1 MRAISTGYVEGD
13 GIDICVLNPYFIPY
27 RGGTEKVLYEVYK
40 RISKK
45 HNITIITSAVSAFGA
60 HGSGRPLQ
68 HTEYIDDIKVVRIKT
83 KQISIPFSPLP
94 LQLFPA
100 LQSHIQSVN
109 ADLYHVNNRYQ
120 YFPSTIRTVRDMGA
134 KLAITIHNST
144 PKGISVADDY
154 FGLLYDM
161 AIGRK
166 FMHASSAITAVS
178 KNALESTVQPEDI
191 WKSKVIYN
199 GVDHKLFRKIS
210 SRDGTV
216 SSLKEKFGKGS
227 TLILSNGR
235 LTQQKGQAYLIRAVA
250 ELIKEGNDVRLLII
264 GKGPMYNWLYKY
276 ASRLKIAD
284 RFEIISGIPE
294 EEIPYYYNASD
305 LFVLPSL
312 YEPAGMA
319 LIEAMA
325 CGVPSIATRVG
336 GMPEMG
342 QDTVSYS
349 KPRDYASIKEAI
361 INCLSDS
368 KNARD
373 RATRAI
379 SLVKKR
385 NDWDIIAK
393 EYEDCFLKA
402 SSQ

>member
-1 MRAISTGYVEGD
+1 MWLCSAGNSCRGSGENGML
-13 GIDICVLNPYFIPY
+13 ICFVFILTTFMSSMY
-27 RGGTEKVLYEVYK
+27 SVCW
-40 RISKK
+40 
-45 HNITIITSAVSAFGA
+45 
-60 HGSGRPLQ
+60 SGRPLPCAPKA
-68 HTEYIDDIKVVRIKT
+68 DIALVIMVTLCFLDIRLYTSYRTFSVPPRYGIK
-83 KQISIPFSPLP
+83 
-94 LQLFPA
+94 
-100 LQSHIQSVN
+100 
-109 ADLYHVNNRYQ
+109 Y
-120 YFPSTIRTVRDMGA
+120 
-134 KLAITIHNST
+134 
-144 PKGISVADDY
+144 
-154 FGLLYDM
+154 GL
-161 AIGRK
+161 
-166 FMHASSAITAVS
+166 S
-178 KNALESTVQPEDI
+178 
-191 WKSKVIYN
+191 
-199 GVDHKLFRKIS
+199 
-210 SRDGTV
+210 
-216 SSLKEKFGKGS
+216 
-227 TLILSNGR
+227 
-235 LTQQKGQAYLIRAVA
+235 TQQKGQAYLIRAVA

-361 INCLSDS
+361 MNCLTDS

-373 RATRAI
+373 RASRAI